1 MVLAALAGLW
11 AERRPIAAAQIERV
25 LAGQGVRARYRVAD
39 IGFGRQRL
47 VDVMIGDLRAPDLV
61 ADWVEAET
69 HFGLDGVRVTGVRA
83 GRVRLRGRVVDGR
96 LSLGSLD
103 RLLPV
108 PSGKAFA
115 LPALDL
121 DVADARARV
130 ETPVGPIDARLSG
143 RGRADG
149 GFRGTLAAF
158 APRLASAGCKGK
170 GVAAALRIGV
180 TKGRPSLSGPV
191 RAASAACGDARA
203 EAVASTIAL
212 TLEPALDGITGRA
225 SLTAATFRYPA
236 LRADAPRGEVTVAS
250 TRMNDGSTGFRGNI
264 RLSTGTIA
272 TAALTARAAGLSG
285 MWGESRMWNRR
296 ERIVM
301 GYGDGLGM
309 RLTLTGARLVK
320 GEAVARVIPTAAGT
334 PLAPIA
340 ARVVQAA
347 GAAARSFDL
356 VAGVQPEWSTVEQ
369 SLMLHYLTATSSSGA
384 RLRFRSGESASGYYR
399 TASLGHY
406 SKAGQGW
413 TAINRLESGIALTGQ
428 LSLDGGGFPALRAR
442 FTQLATNMPVT
453 AVVDVQPY
461 AAANARFAATG
472 TTVRWTPGSNDATF
486 ATRVALSG
494 PVGAGRVDDFSA
506 SLDARWSQGL
516 LTLNPSCTPVSWRA
530 LSQSGVTLSPAS
542 ITLCPVS
549 GPLLR
554 IANGRAS
561 GGARMSGVK
570 LVGKLG
576 ANPLMLA
583 ARDAVVSLSDRR
595 FTIHDAAVKV
605 GSAARITRLDLATLS
620 GALGS
625 GGATGA
631 FGGAAGQIGAVPLR
645 LSDANGEWHVAYGTL
660 ALTGALTVSDTEA
673 AARFR
678 PLPAHD
684 VRMRLAGNRI
694 EASAHLDAPGLDRRV
709 VDVTL
714 SHDLARGTG
723 EARLSVPGLVFDKA
737 LQPDALTPVTFGVI
751 ADVAGTITGEGR
763 VAWGDAGVTSTG
775 RFRTAG
781 TDLAAAFGPVQGI
794 AGEIRF
800 DDLLA
805 LHSGPDQ
812 HLTVASINSGIPI
825 TDGLVHFQT
834 LGGTRVSAR
843 GEWPFAGGRLTLRP
857 ALLDFGAAG
866 QRALTFELTGV
877 DARQFLAQFD
887 FKNMDATGTFDG
899 VLPILFDQTGGRIEG
914 GRLRVREG
922 GGTIAYVGDLTRK
935 DLGFWSNLAFQ
946 ALKSLRYRRLG
957 VSMDGP
963 LAGEMITQV
972 RFEGISQGQ
981 GAKSNFLIRRL
992 QRLPFVFN
1000 VRIKAPFRG
1009 LINSAEAF
1017 YDPSR
1022 LDRRTLSALIEAER
1036 AAAPVQPPAS
1046 EKTP

>member
-1 MVLAALAGLW
+1 MVFAALAGLW
-11 AERRPIAAAQIERV
+11 AERRPIAAAQIGRV
-25 LAGQGVRARYRVAD
+25 LAGHGVRARYRVAD

-47 VDVMIGDLRAPDLV
+47 VDVVIGDPRAPDLV

-69 HFGLDGVRVTGVRA
+69 HLGLDGARVTGVRA
-83 GRVRLRGRVVDGR
+83 GRVRLRARVVGGR

-103 RLLPV
+103 RLLPA
-108 PSGKAFA
+108 PTGKAFA

-130 ETPVGPIDARLSG
+130 ETSVGRIDARLSG
-143 RGRADG
+143 RGRVDN
-149 GFRGTLAAF
+149 GFRGTLAAV
-158 APRLASAGCKGK
+158 APRLASGGCEGK
-170 GVAAALRIGV
+170 GVTAALRVSV
-180 TKGRPSLSGPV
+180 TGGRPSLGGPV
-191 RAASAACGDARA
+191 RAASAARGGARA

-225 SLTAATFRYPA
+225 TVAAATFRHPA
-236 LRADAPRGEVTVAS
+236 FRADTPRGEVTVAS
-250 TRMNDGSTGFRGNI
+250 TRMNDGSTGFRGDV
-264 RLSTGTIA
+264 RLSTGAIA

-285 MWGESRMWNRR
+285 KWGDSRMWNRR
-296 ERIVM
+296 ERMVI
-301 GYGDGLGM
+301 GYGDGHGM

-320 GEAVARVIPTAAGT
+320 GEAMARVIPTAAGT

-340 ARVVQAA
+340 ARIRQAA
-347 GAAARSFDL
+347 GAVARSFDL

-369 SLMLHYLTATSSSGA
+369 GLGLHYLTATSSSGA
-384 RLRFRSGESASGYYR
+384 RLRFRSGESTSGYSQ
-399 TASLGHY
+399 TARLGHY
-406 SKAGQGW
+406 WKAGKGW
-413 TAINRLESGIALTGQ
+413 TAIGSLGSGTTLTGQ
-428 LSLDGGGFPALRAR
+428 LTLDGGGFPDLRAR

-461 AAANARFAATG
+461 AALDARLAATG
-472 TTVRWTPGSNDATF
+472 TTVRWTPGTNDVTL
-486 ATRVALSG
+486 ATRAMLSG
-494 PVGAGRVDDFSA
+494 PAGGGRVDDLSA
-506 SLDARWSQGL
+506 SLDARWNRGL
-516 LTLNPSCTPVSWRA
+516 LTLNPGCTPVSWRA

-542 ITLCPVS
+542 ITLCPVD
-549 GPLLR
+549 GPLLS
-554 IANGRAS
+554 AAHGHVT
-561 GGARMSGVK
+561 GGARVRDVS
-570 LVGKLG
+570 LAGKLG
-576 ANPLMLA
+576 SNPLTFA
-583 ARDAVVSLSDRR
+583 ARDAVVSLANAR
-595 FTIHDAAVKV
+595 FSIQGAAIRV
-605 GSAARITRLDLATLS
+605 GAANRATRLDLTTLS
-620 GALGS
+620 GALAP

-631 FGGAAGQIGAVPLR
+631 FAGAAGQIGTVPLR
-645 LSDANGEWHVAYGTL
+645 LSDAAGKWRVAGGAL

-678 PLPAHD
+678 PLPARE
-684 VRMRLAGNRI
+684 VRLRLAGGRV
-694 EASAHLDAPGLDRRV
+694 EASAHLDAPGIDRRV

-714 SHDLARGTG
+714 AHDLARGTG

-763 VAWGDAGVTSTG
+763 VAWSDAGVTSTG

-805 LHSGPDQ
+805 LHSAPDQ

-843 GEWPFAGGRLTLRP
+843 GEWPFAGGSLTLRP

-887 FKNMDATGTFDG
+887 FRNMDATGTFDG

-1000 VRIKAPFRG
+1000 VHIKAPFRG

-1036 AAAPVQPPAS
+1036 AATPVQPPAS